1 MQELKPIDLDKN
13 QPYNYT
19 EILNKTDEFIE
30 MLLQLD
36 IAYPVFS
43 QKIKHLRE
51 LKYLYNLVRERH
63 PKLFTY

>member
-1 MQELKPIDLDKN
+1 MQELKPIDLDKER
-13 QPYNYT
+13 PYNYT
-19 EILNKTDEFIE
+19 EIINKTDEFIE

-36 IAYPVFS
+36 IVYPIFS